1 MKNLWDK
8 IKWFFQ
14 HWLLANIVISTL
26 VTLITLILGYDNFYI
41 IGILTF
47 CGIGILVIAITW
59 LRQLWWWITKTG
71 DYARDSNTEK

>member
-26 VTLITLILGYDNFYI
+26 VTLITFVLGYDNFYI
-41 IGILTF
+41 IGVLTF
-47 CGIGILVIAITW
+47 VGLGVLVIVYIN
-59 LRQLWWWITKTG
+59 LRQLWWWITSTG
-71 DYARDSNTEK
+71 DYERDNNK